1 MPPRTAAQHERKH
14 CGIVPV
20 KAVQHRLRRAAESE
34 RHQCADARAD
44 PDHHTQL
51 AKHHALHRT
60 TVAVSPD
67 IRRFLMIRATESNRL
82 DNLVAVENFFE
93 VLRAKVPRR

>member
-1 MPPRTAAQHERKH
+1 MSINVSRMEADRKCY
-14 CGIVPV
+14 CGTKREP
-20 KAVQHRLRRAAESE
+20 
-34 RHQCADARAD
+34 HQ
-44 PDHHTQL
+44 QY
-51 AKHHALHRT
+51 
-60 TVAVSPD
+60 AVSPD